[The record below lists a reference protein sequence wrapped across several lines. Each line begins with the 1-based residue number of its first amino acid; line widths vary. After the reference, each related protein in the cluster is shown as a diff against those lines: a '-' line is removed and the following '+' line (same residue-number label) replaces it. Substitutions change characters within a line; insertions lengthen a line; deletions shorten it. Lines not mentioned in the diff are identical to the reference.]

1 MANLKSIAEKLKVA
15 AVNLKEAADSIYQIT
30 DQNNPSIWVEP
41 TVEKVQKDTDTI
53 SLSEKEI
60 PVKKGSKKMV
70 ATKEDRIKIAND
82 LNKIA
87 DKADELEEKSD
98 KISYK
103 RANEIKKQIKVA
115 LNHVADE
122 IERLGL
128 DEIVDDEG
136 NEFNVDDID
145 DNDEIVIDD
154 DDENIEDLM

>member
-1 MANLKSIAEKLKVA
+1 
-15 AVNLKEAADSIYQIT
+15 
-30 DQNNPSIWVEP
+30 
-41 TVEKVQKDTDTI
+41 
-53 SLSEKEI
+53 
-60 PVKKGSKKMV
+60 
-70 ATKEDRIKIAND
+70 